1 MRIFA
6 DVVGFE
12 WDDGNRDKNLTKHGV
27 TSAQCEEVF
36 EDKKRVISPDIQ
48 HSEMERRYLVIG
60 KTRHGK
66 LLRIAFTLREDRIR
80 VISARPT
87 NRKEKP
93 LYE

>member
-1 MRIFA
+1 MRVISG
-6 DVVGFE
+6 VVGFE
-12 WDDGNRDKNLTKHGV
+12 WDDGNRDKNLKKHGI
-27 TSAQCEEVF
+27 TNAQCEEVF
-36 EDKKRVISPDIQ
+36 EDEKRVISSDIR

-60 KTRHGK
+60 KTRNGK